1 MKEKWTAASPKL
13 EAVLVHNGG
22 EYFVGKAITYPD
34 ILVSHLLTWFVEE
47 VSVCK
52 LAWIVLLLLL
62 LLLPTVDDMLIVY
75 KRSTSEGSVSLINNI
90 SSLFVYS
97 VGRTLSHLLR
107 F

>member
-22 EYFVGKAITYPD
+22 EYFVGKAMTYPD

-62 LLLPTVDDMLIVY
+62 LPTVYDMLIVY
-75 KRSTSEGSVSLINNI
+75 EGSMSEGRVNLINNF
-90 SSLFVYS
+90 SSLSVCS
-97 VGRTLSHLLR
+97 VGRTLSPLLR